1 MLHLGIMRL
10 REFINGL
17 FLVWILLS
25 LGISSCQ
32 DCADCGPA
40 TAEPYVSFRF
50 FNIDS
55 LLKVQDTLQV
65 LEDSLEK
72 VIAGI
77 DTGNT
82 DLEPIRAELEEGVDL
97 YDQVSTDIKNG
108 KLKIE
113 EVRGPNG
120 EGPIYFRDSTT
131 NDSLTVFPF
140 PLDMNYDSCSFLISI
155 GERVDKVG
163 VSYVSELDYASER
176 IIMRVYDIEISE
188 NTYDSARIICNENR
202 CISNETKIYL
212 YF

>member
-1 MLHLGIMRL
+1 MRL

-17 FLVWILLS
+17 FLILTLLA

-32 DCADCGPA
+32 DCSDCGPA
-40 TAEPYVSFRF
+40 AAEPYVSFRF

-55 LLKVQDTLQV
+55 LLQVEDTLQV
-65 LEDSLEK
+65 LEDSLDK

-77 DTGNT
+77 DTGNI
-82 DLEPIRAELEEGVDL
+82 DLEPIREELEKEVDL
-97 YDQVSTDIKNG
+97 YHQVSTDIKNG

-113 EVRGPNG
+113 EVLGPNG
-120 EGPIYFRDSTT
+120 EGPIFFRDSTT

-140 PLDMNYDSCSFLISI
+140 PLDMNHDSCSFIITISD
-155 GERVDKVG
+155 RVDKVG
-163 VSYVSELDYASER
+163 VRYVSELDYASER
-176 IIMRVYDIEISE
+176 IVMRVYDIEVSE
-188 NTYDSARIICNENR
+188 NTYDSARIICNQNR